1 MIRQIRPWWK
11 LFRFTFVLI
20 GHFLWLL
27 TDMLFAGKHH
37 HRGLRI
43 RRSFCKSA
51 LRAFDIRVKVIGQYK
66 DQQGLIISNHR
77 SMLDPLIQLAY
88 LDVYILS
95 KAEVGNYPMIGRGS
109 RETGVLFVER
119 DKDSSRKAALRS
131 IENLLLAGSGVLIYP
146 EGTTYTGD
154 LTGNFRK
161 GSFEVASQ
169 HNIPVVPVMIEYPSP
184 DYYWGDGS
192 LLEYFKRI
200 FAKPGPHN
208 VVLRIG
214 EKIQNPHAEALSS
227 TVQQE
232 INRMIIEARQG
243 IGLPKT

>member
-1 MIRQIRPWWK
+1 MINQIRPWWK
-11 LFRFTFVLI
+11 LFRFTIVLI

-27 TDMLFAGKHH
+27 ADMMFAGKHH

-51 LRAFDIRVKVIGQYK
+51 LRAFNIRVNVTGDYS
-66 DQQGLIISNHR
+66 DLHGLLISNHR

-95 KAEVGNYPMIGRGS
+95 KAEVGDYPMIGRGA

-131 IENLLLAGSGVLIYP
+131 IEKLLIAGSSVLIYP
-146 EGTTYTGD
+146 EGTTYTGE
-154 LTGNFRK
+154 LTGSFRK

-169 HNIPVVPVMIEYPSP
+169 HKIPVVPVMIEYPSP
-184 DYYWGDGS
+184 DYYWGDEP
-192 LLEYFKRI
+192 LMDYFKRI
-200 FAKPGPHN
+200 FSRPGTHK
-208 VVLRIG
+208 VLLRIG
-214 EKIQNPHAEALSS
+214 EKVYAENAELLSS
-227 TVQQE
+227 AVQRDIDQ
-232 INRMIIEARQG
+232 MILDAKNKLISA
-243 IGLPKT
+243 KT

>member
-20 GHFLWLL
+20 GHFIWLL

-43 RRSFCKSA
+43 RRRFCRSA
-51 LRAFDIRVKVIGQYK
+51 LRAFDIKVNVAGEFK
-66 DQQGLIISNHR
+66 GLQGLIISNHR

-95 KAEVGNYPMIGRGS
+95 KAEVGNYPMIGRGA

-131 IENLLLAGSGVLIYP
+131 IENLLLAGSAVLIYP
-146 EGTTYTGD
+146 EGTTYTGE
-154 LTGNFRK
+154 LTGGFRK

-169 HNIPVVPVMIEYPSP
+169 HGIPAVPVMIEYPSTE
-184 DYYWGDGS
+184 YYWGDEP
-192 LLEYFKRI
+192 LLDYFKRN
-200 FAKPGPHN
+200 FSKPGPHK
-208 VVLRIG
+208 VTLRIG
-214 EKIQNPHAEALSS
+214 EKIQPSNAEALSAD
-227 TVQQE
+227 VQHQ
-232 INRMIIEARQG
+232 INTMILEARKE
-243 IGLPKT
+243 LVYAKT